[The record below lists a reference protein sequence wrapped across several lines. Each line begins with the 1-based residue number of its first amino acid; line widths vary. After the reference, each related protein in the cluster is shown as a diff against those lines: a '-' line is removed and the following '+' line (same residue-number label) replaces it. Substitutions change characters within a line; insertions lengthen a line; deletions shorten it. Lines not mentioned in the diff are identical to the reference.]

1 MNVTFPAH
9 TINKS
14 YSKLIVTV
22 SAILGTLLLG
32 AMFMFSKNNMIAGFA
47 ILLFPVPI
55 LYLYWVFKF
64 PRIGFISVLYANYF
78 AIGLTRYV
86 PAPFGLAV
94 DGLLVITWLSLIFT
108 QFSKKLDWKK
118 AGRDYTYFALIW
130 TLMTFLQII
139 NPEAVSRE
147 AWFYGMR
154 GYALYTVLTIPL
166 VYIMFN
172 RPQDLDTFI
181 KIFAWFT
188 IIGIAKGIGQKY
200 IGVDRWEQQ
209 WLNVPGNRSTHI
221 LFGKLRVFSIFS
233 DAGTYGSS
241 MGYTGVL
248 FTIFGIHEKKIRKRL
263 FYFFIGI
270 ASLYAMMISGTRS
283 AIAVPLLGFVV
294 YTILSKRV
302 TVFITV
308 GSIVFLCF
316 FLLKY
321 TNVGQGNYDIR
332 RMRSAFAEDNASLN
346 VRVENRKLFS
356 AYLKTRPFG
365 GGVGSSGNMG
375 LRFSP
380 NSFLAQ
386 TATDGYYIQVWAE
399 QGIVGLS
406 FYLLMLFYF
415 VLKSS
420 YLIFFRL
427 KKPDNIYKAI
437 GFTCGMYGLM
447 VSAYSSSSLGQLPNI
462 IVVFASITM
471 VSIMPEWEKQETV
484 QLVSGNATIS

>member
-1 MNVTFPAH
+1 MNTNMPKH
-9 TINKS
+9 NLSYNYILLTSTIGLFLTS
-14 YSKLIVTV
+14 LIIG
-22 SAILGTLLLG
+22 AI
-32 AMFMFSKNNMIAGFA
+32 FMFSKNNLIVGIS
-47 ILLFPVPI
+47 ILLLPIPI
-55 LYLYWVFKF
+55 LYLYWVFKS

-78 AIGLTRYV
+78 AIGLSRYV
-86 PAPFGLAV
+86 SAPFGLAV
-94 DGLLVITWLSLIFT
+94 DGLLVLTWFSLIFT
-108 QFSKKLDWKK
+108 QFNKKLDWKK
-118 AGRDYTYFALIW
+118 AGKDYTYIAIIW
-130 TLMTFLQII
+130 TVMTFLQII

-172 RPQDLDTFI
+172 KPKDLDTFI
-181 KIFAWFT
+181 IIFAWFT
-188 IIGIAKGIGQKY
+188 IIGIAKGLGQKY

-248 FTIFGIHEKKIRKRL
+248 FIVFGIHEKKIRKRI
-263 FYFFIGI
+263 FYFLIGI

-346 VRVENRKLFS
+346 VRVENRKIFA

-375 LRFSP
+375 LRFNP
-380 NSFLAQ
+380 NSILAQ

-415 VLKSS
+415 VLKST

-462 IVVFASITM
+462 IIVFASMTFI
-471 VSIMPEWEKQETV
+471 SLMPQWEKNENDLILKNNTTTV
-484 QLVSGNATIS
+484 